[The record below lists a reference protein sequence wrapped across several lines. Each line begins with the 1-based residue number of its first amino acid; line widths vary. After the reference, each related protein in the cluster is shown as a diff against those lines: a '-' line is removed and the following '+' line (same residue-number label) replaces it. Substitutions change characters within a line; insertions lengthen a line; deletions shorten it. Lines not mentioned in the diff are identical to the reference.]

1 MGNIAGILFG
11 VIGLAIPIL
20 IIGAIVYFILRIK
33 SGIAL
38 SISYKDALRVY
49 FYIVILVSVGLTG
62 VGGVSTL
69 INVGLGEMV
78 GREFSYGEVYQ
89 DHRRLQDLKNN
100 EDSSS
105 YVVRDNRSLSEKID
119 LEMKGNLI
127 NGISLAVIGSFLML
141 VHFLGRRLVETVDEH
156 SDLLRRLYLIAGLAI
171 FAVITIVSLIAGIP
185 ETLRYALLEVEPG
198 QESPGEALSI
208 AIVGLPIWVSYLV
221 ATLRNI
227 RASKFP

>member
-11 VIGLAIPIL
+11 IIGLAIPIL

-33 SGIAL
+33 SGISL

-89 DHRRLQDLKNN
+89 DHRELQDLKNN

-227 RASKFP
+227 RSQ

>member
-11 VIGLAIPIL
+11 LIGLAIPIL

-89 DHRRLQDLKNN
+89 DHRELQDLKNN
-100 EDSSS
+100 
-105 YVVRDNRSLSEKID
+105 
-119 LEMKGNLI
+119 
-127 NGISLAVIGSFLML
+127 
-141 VHFLGRRLVETVDEH
+141 
-156 SDLLRRLYLIAGLAI
+156 
-171 FAVITIVSLIAGIP
+171 
-185 ETLRYALLEVEPG
+185 
-198 QESPGEALSI
+198 
-208 AIVGLPIWVSYLV
+208 
-221 ATLRNI
+221 
-227 RASKFP
+227 

>member
-11 VIGLAIPIL
+11 LIGLAIPIL

-33 SGIAL
+33 SGISL

-62 VGGVSTL
+62 IGGVSTL

-89 DHRRLQDLKNN
+89 DHRELQDLKNN
-100 EDSSS
+100 GDSSS
-105 YVVRDNRSLSEKID
+105 SVVGDSRSLSEKID
-119 LEMKGNLI
+119 LEMKGSLI

-141 VHFLGRRLVETVDEH
+141 VHFLGRRWVETVDEH

-221 ATLRNI
+221 ATLRNV
-227 RASKFP
+227 RSQ

>member
-11 VIGLAIPIL
+11 LIGLAIPIL

-33 SGIAL
+33 SGISL

-62 VGGVSTL
+62 IGGVSTL

-89 DHRRLQDLKNN
+89 DHRELQDLKNN

-156 SDLLRRLYLIAGLAI
+156 SDLLRRSYLIAGLAI

-221 ATLRNI
+221 ATLRNV
-227 RASKFP
+227 RSQ

>member
-11 VIGLAIPIL
+11 LIGLAIPIL

-89 DHRRLQDLKNN
+89 DHRELQDLKNN

-141 VHFLGRRLVETVDEH
+141 VHFLGRRWVETVDEH

-221 ATLRNI
+221 ATLRNV
-227 RASKFP
+227 RSQ

>member
-11 VIGLAIPIL
+11 LIGLAIPIL
-20 IIGAIVYFILRIK
+20 IIAAIVYSILRIK
-33 SGIAL
+33 SGISL
-38 SISYKDALRVY
+38 SISYKAALRVY

-62 VGGVSTL
+62 VGGLSTL

-89 DHRRLQDLKNN
+89 DHRELQDLKNN
-100 EDSSS
+100 GDSSS
-105 YVVRDNRSLSEKID
+105 YVVGDSRSLSEKID
-119 LEMKGNLI
+119 LEMKGSLI

-141 VHFLGRRLVETVDEH
+141 VHFLGRRWVETVDEH

-227 RASKFP
+227 RSQ

>member
-11 VIGLAIPIL
+11 LIGLAIPIL
-20 IIGAIVYFILRIK
+20 IIAAIVYSILRIK
-33 SGIAL
+33 SGISL
-38 SISYKDALRVY
+38 SISYKAALRVY

-89 DHRRLQDLKNN
+89 DHRELQDLKNN
-100 EDSSS
+100 GDSSS
-105 YVVRDNRSLSEKID
+105 YVVGDSRSLSEKID

-141 VHFLGRRLVETVDEH
+141 VHFLGRRWVETVDEH

-171 FAVITIVSLIAGIP
+171 FAAITIVSLIAGIP

-221 ATLRNI
+221 ATLRNV
-227 RASKFP
+227 RSQ

>member
-11 VIGLAIPIL
+11 LIGLAIPIL
-20 IIGAIVYFILRIK
+20 IIAAIVYFISRIK
-33 SGIAL
+33 SGISL

-89 DHRRLQDLKNN
+89 DHRESQDLKNN

-105 YVVRDNRSLSEKID
+105 YVVGDNRSLSEKID

-171 FAVITIVSLIAGIP
+171 FAVITIVALIAGIP

-221 ATLRNI
+221 ATLRNV
-227 RASKFP
+227 RSQ

>member
-11 VIGLAIPIL
+11 LIGLAIPIL

-33 SGIAL
+33 SGISL

-89 DHRRLQDLKNN
+89 DHRELQDLKNN
-100 EDSSS
+100 GDSSS
-105 YVVRDNRSLSEKID
+105 YVVGDNRPLSEKID

-141 VHFLGRRLVETVDEH
+141 VHFLGRRWVETVDEH

-171 FAVITIVSLIAGIP
+171 FAVITIVALIAGIP

-221 ATLRNI
+221 ATLRNV
-227 RASKFP
+227 RSQ

>member
-11 VIGLAIPIL
+11 LIGLAIPIL

-89 DHRRLQDLKNN
+89 DHRELQDLKNN

-105 YVVRDNRSLSEKID
+105 YVVRDSRSLSEKIE
-119 LEMKGNLI
+119 LEMKGSLI

-227 RASKFP
+227 RSQ

>member
-11 VIGLAIPIL
+11 LIGLAIPIL
-20 IIGAIVYFILRIK
+20 IIAAIVYSILRIK
-33 SGIAL
+33 SGISL
-38 SISYKDALRVY
+38 SISYKAALRVY

-89 DHRRLQDLKNN
+89 DHRELQDLKNN
-100 EDSSS
+100 GDSSS
-105 YVVRDNRSLSEKID
+105 YVVGDSRSLSEKID
-119 LEMKGNLI
+119 LEMKGSLI

-221 ATLRNI
+221 ATLRNV
-227 RASKFP
+227 RSQ

>member
-1 MGNIAGILFG
+1 MGNITGILFG
-11 VIGLAIPIL
+11 LIGLAIPIL
-20 IIGAIVYFILRIK
+20 IIAAIVYSILRIK
-33 SGIAL
+33 SGISL
-38 SISYKDALRVY
+38 SISYKAALRVY
-49 FYIVILVSVGLTG
+49 FYIVILVSIGLTG

-89 DHRRLQDLKNN
+89 DHRELQDLRNN
-100 EDSSS
+100 GDSSS
-105 YVVRDNRSLSEKID
+105 YVVGDNRPLSEKID
-119 LEMKGNLI
+119 LEMKGSLI

-171 FAVITIVSLIAGIP
+171 FAVITIVALIAGIP

-221 ATLRNI
+221 ATLRNV
-227 RASKFP
+227 RSQ

>member
-11 VIGLAIPIL
+11 LIGLAIPIL

-89 DHRRLQDLKNN
+89 DHRELQDLKNN

-105 YVVRDNRSLSEKID
+105 YVLEDNRSLSEKID

-156 SDLLRRLYLIAGLAI
+156 SDLLRRSYLIAGLAI

-227 RASKFP
+227 RSQ

>member
-11 VIGLAIPIL
+11 LIGLAIPIL

-33 SGIAL
+33 SGISL

-89 DHRRLQDLKNN
+89 DHRELQDLRNN
-100 EDSSS
+100 GDSSS
-105 YVVRDNRSLSEKID
+105 YVVGDDRSLSEKID
-119 LEMKGNLI
+119 LEMKGSLI

-141 VHFLGRRLVETVDEH
+141 VHFLGRRWVETVDEH

-171 FAVITIVSLIAGIP
+171 FAVITIVALIAGIP

-221 ATLRNI
+221 ATLRNV
-227 RASKFP
+227 RSQ

>member
-11 VIGLAIPIL
+11 LIGLAIPIL

-89 DHRRLQDLKNN
+89 DHRELQDLKNN
-100 EDSSS
+100 GDSSS
-105 YVVRDNRSLSEKID
+105 YVVGDSRSLSEKIE
-119 LEMKGNLI
+119 LEMKGSLI

-141 VHFLGRRLVETVDEH
+141 VHFLGRRWVETVDEH

-221 ATLRNI
+221 ATLRNV
-227 RASKFP
+227 RSQ

>member
-11 VIGLAIPIL
+11 LIGLAIPIL

-89 DHRRLQDLKNN
+89 DHRELQDLKNN
-100 EDSSS
+100 GDSSS
-105 YVVRDNRSLSEKID
+105 YVVGDSRSLSEKID
-119 LEMKGNLI
+119 LEMKGSLI

-141 VHFLGRRLVETVDEH
+141 VHFLGRRWVETVDEH

-221 ATLRNI
+221 ATLRNV
-227 RASKFP
+227 RSQ

>member
-11 VIGLAIPIL
+11 LIGLAIPIL

-89 DHRRLQDLKNN
+89 DHRELQDLKNN
-100 EDSSS
+100 GDSSS
-105 YVVRDNRSLSEKID
+105 YVVGDSRSLSEKIE
-119 LEMKGNLI
+119 LEMKGSLI

-227 RASKFP
+227 RSQ

>member
-11 VIGLAIPIL
+11 LIGLAIPIL
-20 IIGAIVYFILRIK
+20 IIAAIVYWISRIK
-33 SGIAL
+33 SGISL

-89 DHRRLQDLKNN
+89 DHRELQDLKNN
-100 EDSSS
+100 GDSSS
-105 YVVRDNRSLSEKID
+105 YVVGDDRSLSEKID
-119 LEMKGNLI
+119 LEMKGSLI

-141 VHFLGRRLVETVDEH
+141 VHFLGRRWVETVDEH

-171 FAVITIVSLIAGIP
+171 VAVITIVSLIAGIP

-227 RASKFP
+227 RSQ

>member
-89 DHRRLQDLKNN
+89 DHRELQDLNNN

-156 SDLLRRLYLIAGLAI
+156 SDLLRRSYLIAGLAI

-227 RASKFP
+227 RSQ

>member
-89 DHRRLQDLKNN
+89 DHRELQDLKNN

-221 ATLRNI
+221 ATLRNA
-227 RASKFP
+227 RS

>member
-11 VIGLAIPIL
+11 LIGLAIPIL
-20 IIGAIVYFILRIK
+20 IIAAIVYSILRIK
-33 SGIAL
+33 SGISL
-38 SISYKDALRVY
+38 SISYKAALRVY

-89 DHRRLQDLKNN
+89 DHRELQDLKNN
-100 EDSSS
+100 GDSSS
-105 YVVRDNRSLSEKID
+105 YVVGDNRPLSEKID
-119 LEMKGNLI
+119 LEMKGSLI

-141 VHFLGRRLVETVDEH
+141 VHFLGRRWVETVDEH

-227 RASKFP
+227 RSQ

>member
-11 VIGLAIPIL
+11 LIGLAIPIL
-20 IIGAIVYFILRIK
+20 IIAAIVYFVLRIK
-33 SGIAL
+33 SGISL
-38 SISYKDALRVY
+38 SISYKAALRVY

-62 VGGVSTL
+62 LGGVSTL
-69 INVGLGEMV
+69 INVGLGEIV
-78 GREFSYGEVYQ
+78 GHEFSYGEVYQ
-89 DHRRLQDLKNN
+89 DHRELQNLKNT
-100 EDSSS
+100 ED
-105 YVVRDNRSLSEKID
+105 YVVRDNRSLSERLD

-127 NGISLAVIGSFLML
+127 NGISLAVIGAFLML
-141 VHFLGRRLVETVDEH
+141 VHFLGRRWVETANEH

-185 ETLRYALLEVEPG
+185 ETLRYALLEIEPG

-221 ATLRNI
+221 ATLRNV
-227 RASKFP
+227 RSQ

>member
-11 VIGLAIPIL
+11 LIGLAIPIL
-20 IIGAIVYFILRIK
+20 IIAAIVYSILRIK
-33 SGIAL
+33 SGISL
-38 SISYKDALRVY
+38 SISYKAALRVY
-49 FYIVILVSVGLTG
+49 FYIVILVSIGLTG

-89 DHRRLQDLKNN
+89 DHRELQDLKNN
-100 EDSSS
+100 GDSSS
-105 YVVRDNRSLSEKID
+105 YVVGDNRSLSEKID

-141 VHFLGRRLVETVDEH
+141 VHFLGRRWVETVDEH

-221 ATLRNI
+221 ATLRNV
-227 RASKFP
+227 RSQ

>member
-11 VIGLAIPIL
+11 IIGLAIPIL

-33 SGIAL
+33 SGISL

-89 DHRRLQDLKNN
+89 DHRELQDLNNN

-156 SDLLRRLYLIAGLAI
+156 SDLLRRSYLIAGLAI

-221 ATLRNI
+221 ATLRNV
-227 RASKFP
+227 RSQ

>member
-1 MGNIAGILFG
+1 MGNIEGILFG
-11 VIGLAIPIL
+11 LIGLAVPIL
-20 IIGAIVYFILRIK
+20 IIAAIVYSILRIK
-33 SGIAL
+33 SGISL
-38 SISYKDALRVY
+38 SISYKAALRVY
-49 FYIVILVSVGLTG
+49 FYIVILVSIGLTG

-89 DHRRLQDLKNN
+89 DHRELQDRKNN
-100 EDSSS
+100 GDSSS
-105 YVVRDNRSLSEKID
+105 YVVGDNRSLSEKID

-141 VHFLGRRLVETVDEH
+141 VHFLGRRWVETVDEH

-171 FAVITIVSLIAGIP
+171 FAVITIVALIAGIP

-221 ATLRNI
+221 ATLRNV
-227 RASKFP
+227 RSQ

>member
-11 VIGLAIPIL
+11 LIGLAIPIL
-20 IIGAIVYFILRIK
+20 IIAAIVYFISRIK
-33 SGIAL
+33 SGISL
-38 SISYKDALRVY
+38 SISYKAALRVY

-89 DHRRLQDLKNN
+89 DHRELQDLKNN
-100 EDSSS
+100 GDSSS
-105 YVVRDNRSLSEKID
+105 YVVGDSRSLSEKIE
-119 LEMKGNLI
+119 LEMKGSLI

-221 ATLRNI
+221 ATLRNV
-227 RASKFP
+227 RSQ

>member
-11 VIGLAIPIL
+11 LIGLAIPIL
-20 IIGAIVYFILRIK
+20 IIAAIVYSILRIK
-33 SGIAL
+33 SGISL
-38 SISYKDALRVY
+38 SISYKAALRVY

-89 DHRRLQDLKNN
+89 DHRELQDLKNN
-100 EDSSS
+100 GDSSS
-105 YVVRDNRSLSEKID
+105 YVVGDNRSLSEKID

-141 VHFLGRRLVETVDEH
+141 VHFLGRRWVETVDEH

-171 FAVITIVSLIAGIP
+171 FAVITIVALIAGIP

-221 ATLRNI
+221 ATLRNV
-227 RASKFP
+227 RSQ

>member
-11 VIGLAIPIL
+11 LIGLAIPIL

-33 SGIAL
+33 SGISL

-89 DHRRLQDLKNN
+89 DHRESQDLKNN

-156 SDLLRRLYLIAGLAI
+156 SDLLRRSYLIAGLAI

-227 RASKFP
+227 KSQ

>member
-11 VIGLAIPIL
+11 LIGLAIPIL

-33 SGIAL
+33 SGISL

-62 VGGVSTL
+62 IGGVSTL

-89 DHRRLQDLKNN
+89 DHRELQDLKNN
-100 EDSSS
+100 GDSSS
-105 YVVRDNRSLSEKID
+105 YVVGDNRPLSEKID
-119 LEMKGNLI
+119 LEMKGSLI

-141 VHFLGRRLVETVDEH
+141 VHFLGRRWVETVDEH

-171 FAVITIVSLIAGIP
+171 FAAITIVSLIAGIP

-221 ATLRNI
+221 ATLRNV
-227 RASKFP
+227 RSQ

>member
-11 VIGLAIPIL
+11 LIGLAIPIL

-33 SGIAL
+33 SGISL

-62 VGGVSTL
+62 IGGVSTL

-89 DHRRLQDLKNN
+89 DHRELQDLKNN
-100 EDSSS
+100 GDSSS
-105 YVVRDNRSLSEKID
+105 YVVGDSRSLSEKIE
-119 LEMKGNLI
+119 LEMKGSLI

-227 RASKFP
+227 RSQ

>member
-1 MGNIAGILFG
+1 MGNITGILFG
-11 VIGLAIPIL
+11 LIGLAVPIL
-20 IIGAIVYFILRIK
+20 IIAAIVYSILRIK
-33 SGIAL
+33 SGISL
-38 SISYKDALRVY
+38 SISYKAALRVY
-49 FYIVILVSVGLTG
+49 FYIVILVSIGLTG

-89 DHRRLQDLKNN
+89 DHRELQDLKNN
-100 EDSSS
+100 GDSSS
-105 YVVRDNRSLSEKID
+105 YVVGDNRSLSEKID

-141 VHFLGRRLVETVDEH
+141 VHFLGRRWVETVDEH

-208 AIVGLPIWVSYLV
+208 AIVGLPIWLSYLV
-221 ATLRNI
+221 ATLRNV
-227 RASKFP
+227 RSQ

>member
-11 VIGLAIPIL
+11 LIGLAIPIL
-20 IIGAIVYFILRIK
+20 IIATIVYFVLRIK
-33 SGIAL
+33 SGISL
-38 SISYKDALRVY
+38 SISYKAALRVY

-62 VGGVSTL
+62 LGGVSTL
-69 INVGLGEMV
+69 INVGLGEIV
-78 GREFSYGEVYQ
+78 GQEFSYGEVYQ
-89 DHRRLQDLKNN
+89 DHRELQDLKNN
-100 EDSSS
+100 ED
-105 YVVRDNRSLSEKID
+105 YVVRDNRSLSEKLD

-127 NGISLAVIGSFLML
+127 NGISLAVIGAFLML
-141 VHFLGRRLVETVDEH
+141 VHFLGRRWVETADEH

-185 ETLRYALLEVEPG
+185 ETLRYALLEIEPG

-221 ATLRNI
+221 ATLRNV
-227 RASKFP
+227 RSQ

>member
-11 VIGLAIPIL
+11 LIGLAIPIL
-20 IIGAIVYFILRIK
+20 IIVAIVYFVLRIK
-33 SGIAL
+33 SGISL
-38 SISYKDALRVY
+38 SISYKAALRVY

-62 VGGVSTL
+62 LGGVSTL
-69 INVGLGEMV
+69 INVGLGEIV
-78 GREFSYGEVYQ
+78 GHEFSYGEVYQ
-89 DHRRLQDLKNN
+89 DHRELQDLKNN
-100 EDSSS
+100 ED
-105 YVVRDNRSLSEKID
+105 YVVRDNRSLSERLD

-127 NGISLAVIGSFLML
+127 NGISLAVIGAFLML
-141 VHFLGRRLVETVDEH
+141 VHFLGRRWVETADEH

-185 ETLRYALLEVEPG
+185 ETLRYALLEIEPG

-221 ATLRNI
+221 ATLRNV
-227 RASKFP
+227 RSQ

>member
-11 VIGLAIPIL
+11 LIGLAIPIL

-33 SGIAL
+33 SGISL

-89 DHRRLQDLKNN
+89 DHRELQDLKNN
-100 EDSSS
+100 GDSSS
-105 YVVRDNRSLSEKID
+105 YVVGDNRSLSEKID

-141 VHFLGRRLVETVDEH
+141 VHFLGRRWVETVDEH

-171 FAVITIVSLIAGIP
+171 VAVITIVSLIAGIP

-221 ATLRNI
+221 ATLRNV
-227 RASKFP
+227 RSQ

>member
-11 VIGLAIPIL
+11 LIGLAILIL

-89 DHRRLQDLKNN
+89 DHRELQDLNNN

-227 RASKFP
+227 RSQ

>member
-11 VIGLAIPIL
+11 LIGLAIPIL

-33 SGIAL
+33 SGISL

-89 DHRRLQDLKNN
+89 DHRELQDLKNN

-227 RASKFP
+227 RSQ